1 MITKQIDLKTIY
13 ALKNHKVDKLSHL
26 ICHTNA
32 GPLEISIRKDENE
45 YYITLDSVPV
55 EKELNRELLKLY
67 GI

>member
-1 MITKQIDLKTIY
+1 MEKTKDLKTIY
-13 ALKNHKVDKLSHL
+13 ALKNYKVDKLSHL

-55 EKELNRELLKLY
+55 DKELNRELLKLY

>member
-1 MITKQIDLKTIY
+1 MNKVIDLKTIY
-13 ALKNHKVDKLSHL
+13 ALKNYKVDKLSHL

-55 EKELNRELLKLY
+55 DKELNRELLKLY